1 MRIVMRKY
9 VYSIIILLVLVF
21 LSWGVQAQTKDTI
34 KSNKAKHTTI
44 YDNQL
49 KVIYDEE
56 NGEYSGVKVN
66 RKPVSENEQTQ
77 VYRPLM
83 LLPPPE
89 MEDND
94 AELSPM
100 LYQGITDE
108 GVESEDDILLAVGD
122 SNLVHIR
129 AMDLAN
135 FRDTTLIL
143 VNPAQGHKFVFP
155 TPARAIVT
163 SHFGAR
169 KRRWHYGLDL
179 GLPTGEPIYA
189 AFDGVVRFSNW
200 NSSYGNLIV
209 IRHNNGLETYY
220 AHLSKREVHAGDHVK
235 AGTVIGLC
243 GNTGRSYGSHLHF
256 EIRYNGIA
264 MNPENVVDPVTKT
277 LRSEKLLLTRQSFAK
292 VGSSSTGGTAKPQ
305 SSASRSSAQYYKVRQ
320 GDTLSKIAKRNGT
333 TVKKLCQLNGIK
345 ETTTLRIGQRL
356 RIR

>member
-1 MRIVMRKY
+1 MRKY
-9 VYSIIILLVLVF
+9 IKQIYITIVITLILVPI
-21 LSWGVQAQTKDTI
+21 SSHAQSRDTI
-34 KSNKAKHTTI
+34 RSKKHTTI
-44 YDNQL
+44 YDNKL
-49 KVIYDEE
+49 EVIYDED

-66 RKPVSENEQTQ
+66 RKPVDDDEHTRL
-77 VYRPLM
+77 YRPM
-83 LLPPPE
+83 MILPPPE

-94 AELSPM
+94 AELEPM

-108 GVESEDDILLAVGD
+108 GVESEDDILLAAGD
-122 SNLVHIR
+122 STLVHIR

-143 VNPAQGHKFVFP
+143 VNPAMGHKFVFP
-155 TPARAIVT
+155 TPARAVVT

-220 AHLSKREVHAGDHVK
+220 AHLSKRNVHAGDHVK
-235 AGTVIGLC
+235 AGTTIGLC

-256 EIRYNGIA
+256 EIRYRGIA
-264 MNPENVVDPVTKT
+264 MNPEHVVDPTTRT
-277 LRSEKLLLTRQSFAK
+277 LRSEKLQLTRQSFAK
-292 VGSSSTGGTAKPQ
+292 VGSSSTGRTT
-305 SSASRSSAQYYKVRQ
+305 SHSTASRSSSQYYKVRQ
-320 GDTLSKIAKRNGT
+320 GDTLSRIAKRNGT
-333 TVKKLCQLNGIK
+333 TVKRLCQLNGIK
-345 ETTTLRIGQRL
+345 ETSTLRIGQRL
-356 RIR
+356 RVR